1 MYEIVL
7 LNEVGKR
14 FTKIFDSEYK
24 YNKFL
29 QKARHSKKLKIL
41 NYGKVY

>member
-7 LNEVGKR
+7 LNDVGKR

-24 YNKFL
+24 FNNFL
-29 QKARHSKKLKIL
+29 RKVKHSKKLKIIS
-41 NYGKVY
+41 YGRI

>member
-24 YNKFL
+24 FNKFL

-41 NYGKVY
+41 SYGKVY